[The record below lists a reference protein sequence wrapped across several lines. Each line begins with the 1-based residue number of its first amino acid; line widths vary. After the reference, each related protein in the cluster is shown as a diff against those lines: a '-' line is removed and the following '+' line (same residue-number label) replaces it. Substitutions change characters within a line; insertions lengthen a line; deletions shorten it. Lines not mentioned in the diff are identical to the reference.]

1 MDGTSMQNLMV
12 TEKGNRFRVNM
23 SEESMLAVVEEINR
37 RRNGNEF
44 MRDIMA
50 EVKEKYGLTQTM
62 IYRIMHVSK
71 TFKAMDKRKRLPDN
85 NLSERNMQIVAQ
97 YDGGKTISQIS
108 RELGLTRQRVQ
119 QIVRRARP
127 ELLRKKKE
135 VPSNHATSPDLEN
148 NDIYVE
154 NF

>member
-1 MDGTSMQNLMV
+1 
-12 TEKGNRFRVNM
+12 M

-135 VPSNHATSPDLEN
+135 VQGNHATSPDLEN